1 MSKLFSAVAVLAL
14 AASAQASTWKSDA
27 AHAKA
32 GFSAK
37 HMMVSTVHGEL
48 GPITSTLDL
57 DDKDLTKSKVD
68 ATIDATK
75 INTGVEK
82 RDTHLKSPDFFDTAK
97 YPNITFKSKK
107 IEKAGDKYKVTGDL
121 TIKDKTKE
129 VVLDAIVTPEVANPF
144 SKVPTRGVSATTK
157 INREDW
163 GLTWNMPVGDGF
175 VVSKDIQIDL
185 EVEYTK
191 EEAGAKTAPAPA
203 KK

>member
-1 MSKLFSAVAVLAL
+1 MSKLITAL
-14 AASAQASTWKSDA
+14 AALALVGQAQAGTWKSDA

-48 GPITSTLDL
+48 GAVTSTLEI

-68 ATIDATK
+68 ATIDITK

-82 RDTHLKSPDFFDTAK
+82 RDTHLKSPDFFDVAK
-97 YPNITFKSKK
+97 YPNLTFKSKK

-129 VVLDAIVTPEVANPF
+129 VVLEATISGEVANPF
-144 SKVPTRGVSATTK
+144 SKVPTRGVSASAT

-163 GLTWNMPVGDGF
+163 GLTWNMPMGEGF
-175 VVSKDIQIDL
+175 VVSKEIKIDL
-185 EVEYTK
+185 DVEYTK
-191 EEAGAKTAPAPA
+191 DDGKAAPAP

>member
-1 MSKLFSAVAVLAL
+1 MSKLVTAVAALAF
-14 AASAQASTWKSDA
+14 AASAQATTWKSDA
-27 AHAKA
+27 MHAKA

-48 GPITSTLDL
+48 GPITSTLEL

-68 ATIDATK
+68 VSIDPSKLT
-75 INTGVEK
+75 TGVEK
-82 RDTHLKSPDFFDTAK
+82 RDTHLKGPDFFDVAK
-97 YPNITFKSKK
+97 FAAVTFKSKK

-129 VVLDAIVTPEVANPF
+129 VVLEAMITPEVANPF
-144 SKVPTRGVSATTK
+144 SKAATRGVSAIGK

-163 GLTWNMPVGDGF
+163 GLVWNVPVGDGF
-175 VVSKDIQIDL
+175 LVSKEIQLDL

-191 EEAGAKTAPAPA
+191 DEPAKAAPAP